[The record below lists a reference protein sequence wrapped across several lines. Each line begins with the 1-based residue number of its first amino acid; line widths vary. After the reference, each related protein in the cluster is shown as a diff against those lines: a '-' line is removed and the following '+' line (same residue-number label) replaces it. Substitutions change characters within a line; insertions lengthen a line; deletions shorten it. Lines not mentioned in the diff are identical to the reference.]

1 MVLGPGISHQ
11 AESGALGAASSLIPD
26 QWGAAHRR
34 RCAGA
39 SQRASQAQVGAGW
52 TPPSWGAHAPRA
64 SSAHA
69 ARKRGRAGHPPR
81 GSWGGHAP
89 RASSTLAA
97 RIAGATQVL
106 RRRLARALKKEKM
119 GGGRNNRTA
128 GNRQL
133 TPKGE
138 DGGWGWLWVP
148 ASLSKRKAGHPG
160 LPLHISPTD
169 GAAANTTQRK
179 RMGSG
184 GGSGSRHPPSAE
196 SGVLGAAF
204 TLIPG
209 QWGATSHQ
217 RELKRGN
224 RGTLN

>member
-1 MVLGPGISHQ
+1 MEVVLGPGISHQ

-52 TPPSWGAHAPRA
+52 TPPSWGGHAPRA

-106 RRRLARALKKEKM
+106 RRRLARALKKKKWGGGGTIAQLATASSPQRVRM
-119 GGGRNNRTA
+119 GG
-128 GNRQL
+128 
-133 TPKGE
+133 
-138 DGGWGWLWVP
+138 
-148 ASLSKRKAGHPG
+148 
-160 LPLHISPTD
+160 
-169 GAAANTTQRK
+169 
-179 RMGSG
+179 G
-184 GGSGSRHPPSAE
+184 GGSGSRHLSA
-196 SGVLGAAF
+196 SGKRGTRGCLSTYPRPTGQPLTQPKGKGWGAGVVLGPG
-204 TLIPG
+204 IPHQRKVG
-209 QWGATSHQ
+209 YSGLPSHSYPANGARPATS
-217 RELKRGN
+217 GS
-224 RGTLN
+224 

>member
-26 QWGAAHRR
+26 QWGAVHRR

-52 TPPSWGAHAPRA
+52 TPPSWGGHAPRA

-106 RRRLARALKKEKM
+106 RRRLARALKKKKWGGGGTIAQLATASSPQRVRM
-119 GGGRNNRTA
+119 GG
-128 GNRQL
+128 
-133 TPKGE
+133 
-138 DGGWGWLWVP
+138 
-148 ASLSKRKAGHPG
+148 
-160 LPLHISPTD
+160 
-169 GAAANTTQRK
+169 
-179 RMGSG
+179 G
-184 GGSGSRHPPSAE
+184 GGSGSRHLSA
-196 SGVLGAAF
+196 SGKRGTRGCLSTYPRPTGQPLTQPKGKGWGAGVVLGPG
-204 TLIPG
+204 IPHQRKAG
-209 QWGATSHQ
+209 YSGLPSHSYPANGARPATS
-217 RELKRGN
+217 GS
-224 RGTLN
+224 